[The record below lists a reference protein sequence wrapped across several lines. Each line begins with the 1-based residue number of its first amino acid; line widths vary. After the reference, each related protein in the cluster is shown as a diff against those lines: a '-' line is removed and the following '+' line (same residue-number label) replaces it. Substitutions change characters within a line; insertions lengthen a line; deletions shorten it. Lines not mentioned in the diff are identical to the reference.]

1 MLGPREQLQ
10 AVLERVQDLGLVQLV
25 EPAESE
31 SLSLLGLTPE
41 QQRHVRG
48 VRKVVKDVDAA
59 LELLGETPRPRRAA
73 QELDLRRAA
82 LIAGRCRRELEALA
96 EQHQQL
102 EEVRS
107 GPRRHSSLLPD
118 PERGR

>member
-1 MLGPREQLQ
+1 MSRIRMLGPREQLQ

-59 LELLGETPRPRRAA
+59 LELLGETPRPPRAA
-73 QELDLRRAA
+73 QELDLPA
-82 LIAGRCRRELEALA
+82 
-96 EQHQQL
+96 
-102 EEVRS
+102 
-107 GPRRHSSLLPD
+107 PP
-118 PERGR
+118 